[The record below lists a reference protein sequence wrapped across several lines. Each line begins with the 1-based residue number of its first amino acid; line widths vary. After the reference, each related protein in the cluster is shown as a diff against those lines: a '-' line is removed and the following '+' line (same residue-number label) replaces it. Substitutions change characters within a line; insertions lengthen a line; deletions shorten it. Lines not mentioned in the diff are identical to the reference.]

1 MTFDEKFSN
10 FKVIFFTKVDC
21 SPCHKLEKALLEIIK
36 KTKLLDLRIIKIAVT
51 KRNAREVEKRYK
63 ITVLPTL
70 ILEGFAR
77 LEGDFD
83 CMFIEEKLIQYITE
97 VRLPPSLCISQ
108 EERFSVKPKLI
119 FREGD

>member
-1 MTFDEKFSN
+1 MTFDERFSN
-10 FKVIFFTKVDC
+10 LKVIFFTKADC
-21 SPCHKLEKALLEIIK
+21 PPCHKLERALLEITK
-36 KTKLLDLRIIKIAVT
+36 KSKLLDLRIIKITVT
-51 KRNAREVEKRYK
+51 KRNTREVEERYK

-97 VRLPPSLCISQ
+97 IRLPSSLYISQ
-108 EERFSVKPKLI
+108 EERFSVKSRLI